1 MTPRRLTI
9 LALAPLLAF
18 GGVIAAALAV
28 SNPASQLAVPF
39 LAFLGLL
46 ASEFLVRLQ
55 RDPKSQADLRGII
68 LLGVAF
74 RLLLFAAI
82 HRTVGPYVF
91 APDQWTF
98 ESRGFG
104 LLNYWNGVGPLPR
117 ALTESVQFAYPGIN
131 AAIYLVF
138 GPAKAAPA
146 ILNMFFS
153 AWTAIP
159 LYHLALQLVRRNR
172 AVARISAA
180 LVVLFPSL
188 MLWSVLNIRE
198 APTIL
203 TLTTALYLMVRLQ
216 HAPDLRGLL
225 GTAALLSIL
234 LMFREYLVFLVG
246 VGAVAGILMGRSTSP
261 VRAMVG
267 GSAILILMAFAAQRF
282 GYGVSLAEEP
292 TLGLAQSLRRGFLFD
307 ANSAYGQGA
316 DISTP
321 AGALAF
327 LPIGLA
333 YFLFA
338 PFPWDIT
345 SVLQAVTLPE
355 TLMWYALVP
364 VGVWGA
370 ILALRHDPRSFTVPM
385 AVLLTVTFAY
395 ALVEGNVG
403 TAYRH
408 RAQILPIVFLFCA
421 IGLRDMHAQ
430 WLARVQAARQ
440 RRAEARASRTGRS
453 PRPVT

>member
-1 MTPRRLTI
+1 
-9 LALAPLLAF
+9 
-18 GGVIAAALAV
+18 
-28 SNPASQLAVPF
+28 
-39 LAFLGLL
+39 
-46 ASEFLVRLQ
+46 
-55 RDPKSQADLRGII
+55 
-68 LLGVAF
+68 
-74 RLLLFAAI
+74 
-82 HRTVGPYVF
+82 
-91 APDQWTF
+91 
-98 ESRGFG
+98 
-104 LLNYWNGVGPLPR
+104 
-117 ALTESVQFAYPGIN
+117 
-131 AAIYLVF
+131 
-138 GPAKAAPA
+138 
-146 ILNMFFS
+146 
-153 AWTAIP
+153 
-159 LYHLALQLVRRNR
+159 
-172 AVARISAA
+172 
-180 LVVLFPSL
+180 
-188 MLWSVLNIRE
+188 
-198 APTIL
+198 
-203 TLTTALYLMVRLQ
+203 
-216 HAPDLRGLL
+216 
-225 GTAALLSIL
+225 
-234 LMFREYLVFLVG
+234 MFREYLVFLVG